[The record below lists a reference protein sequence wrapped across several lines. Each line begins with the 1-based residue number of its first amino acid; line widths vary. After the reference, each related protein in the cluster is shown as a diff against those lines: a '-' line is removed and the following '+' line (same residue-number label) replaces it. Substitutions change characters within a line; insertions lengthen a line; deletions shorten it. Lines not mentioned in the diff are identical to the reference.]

1 MSQPIDMS
9 TLEASL
15 MKPVDMK
22 IIAPAPAYTF
32 SMRTIAPAYTFSM
45 RTIEEELIKNKP
57 KKTKPLYSANL
68 AYPSMFRNKTSK
80 NFNQYK

>member
-15 MKPVDMK
+15 MKPVD
-22 IIAPAPAYTF
+22 
-32 SMRTIAPAYTFSM
+32 MRTIAPAYTFSM
-45 RTIEEELIKNKP
+45 RTIEEELIKNQP

>member
-15 MKPVDMK
+15 MKPVDMRT
-22 IIAPAPAYTF
+22 IAP
-32 SMRTIAPAYTFSM
+32 APAYTFSM
-45 RTIEEELIKNKP
+45 RTIEEELIKNQP

>member
-32 SMRTIAPAYTFSM
+32 SMRTI
-45 RTIEEELIKNKP
+45 EEELIKNQP